1 MLAEIENERNNITA
15 SKSYIKEVL
24 DRANTSLYTQ
34 AEIDAIAGGND
45 LRIRIGKERAYE
57 LLGEGHEWF
66 DLRRIKNGAMTF
78 LESQILRRQDL
89 MTGADLFDTKN
100 KTKFHNVWNPDLS
113 IVIGSQLIK
122 NYYFPIPTNEI
133 IGNNKLT
140 NADQN
145 PGY

>member
-1 MLAEIENERNNITA
+1 MPNDNFRRLARRITRA
-15 SKSYIKEVL
+15 LDVVL
-24 DRANTSLYTQ
+24 NRFTVPLKTLL
-34 AEIDAIAGGND
+34 GGND

>member
-1 MLAEIENERNNITA
+1 M
-15 SKSYIKEVL
+15 
-24 DRANTSLYTQ
+24 
-34 AEIDAIAGGND
+34 
-45 LRIRIGKERAYE
+45 
-57 LLGEGHEWF
+57 GEGHEWF

-133 IGNNKLT
+133 IGNNKL
-140 NADQN
+140 NKCRSKPWLLIKN
-145 PGY
+145 